1 MWKQLLVNFLFGVF
15 TTIDSD
21 MFDPDTAPRERCE
34 IIQLLKSLLPTQFQP
49 ARADADMFDPDAALC
64 EK

>member
-1 MWKQLLVNFLFGVF
+1 MWKQLWVNFLFGVF
-15 TTIDSD
+15 TTIDAD
-21 MFDPDTAPRERCE
+21 IFP
-34 IIQLLKSLLPTQFQP
+34 P